1 MASIDSASLRQRRVR
16 HGQPV
21 HIQAPNDKR
30 NQLRLVITV
39 ERYAPAIGGA
49 ERVVQRVAEGLA
61 ARGHAV
67 HVMTGGQ
74 LEDIELGGVHVHRL
88 PLSGNQVR
96 GVRGDTSLV
105 TSLVGRIEPDLV
117 FNYAAQ
123 TWATDCC
130 FELLE
135 HKNRPRMVMAPCG
148 FSGLDKARYA
158 GYFAAMPAVLRSYDA
173 LIFPSEAYQDWE
185 FAHRAGVERIFLVV
199 NGADPATATG
209 EALRAQIPNGQIVVT
224 VGSHVLSKGHGDF
237 ARASRKLARSREL
250 TGVIVAPP
258 RRGLD
263 ALRGCHLA
271 CHTRALVSSNLHV
284 VDGSPPGVVADA
296 LAAADLFMFTSRI
309 ESGPLVI
316 LEAMAT
322 GTPWISLDVGHAS
335 QLAGGIVVSELSKV
349 VGVAE
354 QILDGHCPQLGAEG
368 REAWSANHRW
378 EKIIA
383 RYESVFEELLA

>member
-1 MASIDSASLRQRRVR
+1 M
-16 HGQPV
+16 
-21 HIQAPNDKR
+21 
-30 NQLRLVITV
+30 
-39 ERYAPAIGGA
+39 
-49 ERVVQRVAEGLA
+49 
-61 ARGHAV
+61 
-67 HVMTGGQ
+67 
-74 LEDIELGGVHVHRL
+74 
-88 PLSGNQVR
+88 
-96 GVRGDTSLV
+96 V

-130 FELLE
+130 FEILE
-135 HKNRPRMVMAPCG
+135 REERPCMVMAPCG

-158 GYFAAMPAVLRSYDA
+158 SYFAAMPALLRSYDA
-173 LIFPSEAYQDWE
+173 LIFPSEEYQDWE
-185 FAHRAGVERIFLVV
+185 FAHRAGVERIFLVA

-209 EALRAQIPNGQIVVT
+209 RALRTQIPNGQIVVT
-224 VGSHVLSKGHGDF
+224 VGSHVLSKGHSDF
-237 ARASRKLARSREL
+237 ARAARTLARHREL

-271 CHTRALVSSNLHV
+271 CHTRALVSSSLNV
-284 VDGSPPGVVADA
+284 VDGSPPGVVPDA

-316 LEAMAT
+316 LEAMVA

-335 QLAGGIVVSELSKV
+335 QLAGGIVVSELSEV

-354 QILDGHCPQLGAEG
+354 QILDGHHPQLGPQG
-368 REAWSANHRW
+368 HEAWNANHRW
-378 EKIIA
+378 ENIVA
-383 RYESVFEELLA
+383 SYESAFEELLA

>member
-1 MASIDSASLRQRRVR
+1 
-16 HGQPV
+16 
-21 HIQAPNDKR
+21 
-30 NQLRLVITV
+30 
-39 ERYAPAIGGA
+39 
-49 ERVVQRVAEGLA
+49 
-61 ARGHAV
+61 
-67 HVMTGGQ
+67 MTGGQ
-74 LEDIELGGVHVHRL
+74 LEDVELGGVQVHRL
-88 PLSGNQVR
+88 PLSGNEVR
-96 GVRGDTSLV
+96 GVRGDASLV
-105 TSLVGRIEPDLV
+105 TSLIGRIEPDLV

-135 HKNRPRMVMAPCG
+135 RKDRPRMVMAPCG
-148 FSGLDKARYA
+148 FSGLDQARYA
-158 GYFAAMPAVLRSYDA
+158 SYFGAMPAVLRSYDA

-185 FAHRAGVERIFLVV
+185 FAHRAGIERIFLVA

-209 EALRAQIPNGQIVVT
+209 EVLRTQIPSGQIVVT
-224 VGSHVLSKGHGDF
+224 VGSHVLSKGHRDF
-237 ARASRKLARSREL
+237 ARTARKLARHRDL

-263 ALRGCHLA
+263 ALRGCHMV
-271 CHTRALVSSNLHV
+271 CHARAAVSSNLHV

-335 QLAGGIVVSELSKV
+335 QLSGGIVVSELSEM

-354 QILDGHCPQLGAEG
+354 QILDGHHPQLGAEG
-368 REAWSANHRW
+368 RETWTANHRW
-378 EKIIA
+378 ESIVEH
-383 RYESVFEELLA
+383 YESVFERLLADEHHGQAN